1 LKVERKTDVGDEI
14 RVGDEADRDG
24 SFASIG
30 QKTARKRAVLSG
42 FEICRAACGEAVSTY
57 CGEVVS
63 KFYLYFQAVLGLT
76 VEVIE
81 KDINRLRVIIG

>member
-1 LKVERKTDVGDEI
+1 MRSAWETRLIVTGRLRPSVRRPPGRELFC
-14 RVGDEADRDG
+14 RDL
-24 SFASIG
+24 
-30 QKTARKRAVLSG
+30 R
-42 FEICRAACGEAVSTY
+42 ICRAACGEAGSTY

>member
-1 LKVERKTDVGDEI
+1 MKVERKTDVGDEI

-42 FEICRAACGEAVSTY
+42 FEDLPSGLRRSG
-57 CGEVVS
+57 
-63 KFYLYFQAVLGLT
+63 FDVL
-76 VEVIE
+76 
-81 KDINRLRVIIG
+81 R